1 MEYDDLSPDR
11 VLNAVESQGLAVD
24 GRYIVLN
31 SYENRVYQVNLDD
44 QDPVIAKFYRP
55 KRWSNE
61 TLIEEHAYTLQL
73 AEHELPVIA
82 PWQNTQ
88 GETLFEFEGHRFT
101 IYPRKGG
108 HPPEP
113 GHLDQLY
120 RLGGLMGR
128 MHAIGATHAFE
139 HRPALSI
146 ESHCIEPSAFL
157 LEHDFIPPEHQSHY
171 QALINEIAELI
182 ETAWQTVPH
191 LQTIR
196 THGDCHLSN
205 IIWSRDDRPWL
216 LDFDDCRMA
225 PAIQDLWMLIHG
237 EPDQQALQ
245 LSELLEGY
253 QAFYDFN
260 LAELKLI
267 EPLRALRMIQY
278 SGWLAKRWQDPAFP
292 QHFPWF
298 NTPQYWQQHITEL
311 NHQIFTIKQPA
322 LSLFN

>member
-1 MEYDDLSPDR
+1 M
-11 VLNAVESQGLAVD
+11 
-24 GRYIVLN
+24 
-31 SYENRVYQVNLDD
+31 
-44 QDPVIAKFYRP
+44 F
-55 KRWSNE
+55 
-61 TLIEEHAYTLQL
+61 
-73 AEHELPVIA
+73 
-82 PWQNTQ
+82 
-88 GETLFEFEGHRFT
+88 
-101 IYPRKGG
+101 
-108 HPPEP
+108 
-113 GHLDQLY
+113 
-120 RLGGLMGR
+120 
-128 MHAIGATHAFE
+128 
-139 HRPALSI
+139 
-146 ESHCIEPSAFL
+146 CIEPSAFL